1 MILKIAYRP
10 LSGYEQPFCKK
21 FCKTDTPLSWTAL
34 NHFFLLLGLLIC
46 ANSSLS
52 VLFRPSIRI
61 SLSSIREFKSSH
73 LWKPSNFLCGT
84 CVYSLY
90 PELYIQYVHLNTK
103 RDVAK
108 NLAKFGEQTC
118 PNLGPCPYF

>member
-90 PELYIQYVHLNTK
+90 PELYNVHTVCSFEHKTRCNKKSGKIRRT
-103 RDVAK
+103 
-108 NLAKFGEQTC
+108 NLS
-118 PNLGPCPYF
+118 